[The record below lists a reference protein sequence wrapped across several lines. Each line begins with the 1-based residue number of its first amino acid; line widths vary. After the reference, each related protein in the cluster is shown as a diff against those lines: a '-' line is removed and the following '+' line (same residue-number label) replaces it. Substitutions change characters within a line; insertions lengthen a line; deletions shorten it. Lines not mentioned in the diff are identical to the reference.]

1 MGRLHP
7 VFNVVKLSLA
17 PPDPI
22 PGRRTS
28 PPPLPEI
35 VDGEEEWVV
44 EEILTVEWS
53 IGSFVTWSSGRV
65 SVLNTTPGNLGIM
78 FMRQN

>member
-17 PPDPI
+17 PLDPI

-28 PPPLPEI
+28 PPPLLEI

-44 EEILTVEWS
+44 EEILDS
-53 IGSFVTWSSGRV
+53 
-65 SVLNTTPGNLGIM
+65 
-78 FMRQN
+78 